1 MPDIASVLKSEIARI
16 SRKVLRGEADSLK
29 KATASYRRDIAA
41 LKKRI
46 QHLERQIG
54 RAPNSSRVYDEPGP
68 AREGEAGRKLRFSA
82 ARFAAQR
89 TKAGLSAA
97 NYAKLLGVSPLSVY
111 KWESGQT
118 RPRQAQLEAIASLRN
133 LGKREVAARL
143 AHLEAAGARK

>member
-16 SRKVLRGEADSLK
+16 SRKVLRGEVDSLK

-46 QHLERQIG
+46 QQLERQIG
-54 RAPNSSRVYDEPGP
+54 RAPKSSRVVDEPGS
-68 AREGEAGRKLRFSA
+68 ARDGAAGRKLRFSA
-82 ARFAAQR
+82 NRFAAQR

-143 AHLEAAGARK
+143 SQLEAAGARK